1 MGPSAFRD
9 FVNFEQDPATIVI
22 PDLKRFITETGWAKA
37 EKISDEFHQ
46 KYPDPKRLHISER
59 EKAGLDFVEAV
70 VNMFV
75 DEGMADEI
83 FGLEGKSVPLLH
95 SLRDQNYFSTVQ
107 QTAVTAVTLTIT
119 IHHDNY

>member
-46 KYPDPKRLHISER
+46 KYPDPKRLHIRSER
-59 EKAGLDFVEAV
+59 RLG
-70 VNMFV
+70 
-75 DEGMADEI
+75 
-83 FGLEGKSVPLLH
+83 
-95 SLRDQNYFSTVQ
+95 
-107 QTAVTAVTLTIT
+107 
-119 IHHDNY
+119 

>member
-95 SLRDQNYFSTVQ
+95 SLRDQNYFSTVR
-107 QTAVTAVTLTIT
+107 QTAVTAVPLTIT